1 MIRSL
6 FSMREQVGK
15 RTAGAVQGKLRV
27 RFPKMAPDSYFCVQ
41 TESNRIDVSMAEAD
55 AACCGVNLAV
65 GGFRVF
71 RSFSGWGRFFRVGRG
86 CYPGLRFLVS
96 VVVKGWLSSSG

>member
-6 FSMREQVGK
+6 FSKREQVGK

-55 AACCGVNLAV
+55 AACCGVNLAFAGFLGFIV
-65 GGFRVF
+65 FRVWGLE
-71 RSFSGWGRFFRVGRG
+71 FSKTGRWSHFGVGAG
-86 CYPGLRFLVS
+86 CD
-96 VVVKGWLSSSG
+96 WH